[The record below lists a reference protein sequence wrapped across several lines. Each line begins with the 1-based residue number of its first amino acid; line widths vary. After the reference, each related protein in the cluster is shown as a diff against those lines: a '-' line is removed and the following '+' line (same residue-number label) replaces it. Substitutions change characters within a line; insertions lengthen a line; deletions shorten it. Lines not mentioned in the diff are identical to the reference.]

1 MRGTTQGNRMWK
13 DFGRLMCIFCIALV
27 AATENA
33 SAKRQIPDDNLAYP
47 VLITLQSGG
56 RTIGS
61 GSGIY
66 INADDAT
73 YLVTARHVLAPG
85 LPDPQTKQI
94 QVPDLRIELLSY
106 SKELPVPQSN
116 VFALDFKALRDA
128 GFVKPSPSRDVVA
141 IKIASV
147 TKVENGLRQITVVSG
162 VTITEKGG
170 SGILGA
176 NLGAMRKFDEVLV
189 GNDAILYGYPASLG
203 LPNSHQFDPL
213 RPLLRKAFV
222 AGQDIQN
229 RTLIID
235 GPVYRGNSG
244 GPIFEIDVDGTTTHY
259 YLVGIITQFI
269 PLNESAPDF
278 EMRLNSGYSVA
289 EPMDFV
295 LELLH

>member
-1 MRGTTQGNRMWK
+1 MWK
-13 DFGRLMCIFCIALV
+13 GFVRLICILCIALV
-27 AATENA
+27 AAAENA

-47 VLITLQSGG
+47 VLVTLRSGG

-66 INADDAT
+66 INTDDAT

-85 LPDPQTKQI
+85 LPDPQTVQI
-94 QVPDLRIELLSY
+94 QVPDLKVELLSY
-106 SKELPVPQSN
+106 SKELPVSQRN
-116 VFALDFKALRDA
+116 VFALDFKTVREA
-128 GFVKPSPSRDVVA
+128 GFVKPSPSRDLVA
-141 IKIASV
+141 IRIANV

-162 VTITEKGG
+162 VTIAEKGG
-170 SGILGA
+170 SGSLGA
-176 NLGAMRKFDEVLV
+176 PLGLIRKFDDVLV

-222 AGQDIQN
+222 AGQDTQN
-229 RTLIID
+229 HTLIID

-244 GPIFEIDVDGTTTHY
+244 GPVFEIDMEGPTAHF